1 MEHSQFLCLLF
12 KTGPHFAIGFNA
24 FTHFF
29 NNAIVNLSLC
39 LNETFKEDT
48 DIFTYVRKL

>member
-1 MEHSQFLCLLF
+1 MGLTLLLDF
-12 KTGPHFAIGFNA
+12 MPSHIY
-24 FTHFF
+24 F